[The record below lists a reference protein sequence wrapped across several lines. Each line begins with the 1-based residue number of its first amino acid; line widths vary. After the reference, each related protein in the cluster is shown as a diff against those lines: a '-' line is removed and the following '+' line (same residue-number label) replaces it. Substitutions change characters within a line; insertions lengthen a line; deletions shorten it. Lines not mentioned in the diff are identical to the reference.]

1 MSDIAALLKSEI
13 TRLSK
18 KVLRQHVTPLQTA
31 ATAQR
36 RQIANL
42 KKQVIA
48 LEREVSKLRRA
59 TVSNVAAK
67 PEAESNTNI
76 RFVAK
81 GFKSMRAR
89 LGISAEDLGRLL
101 GVSGQ
106 TVYNWEHQKAKPRAS
121 QIAAIAALRGIG
133 KKEAQQ
139 RLAAADGQGE

>member
-67 PEAESNTNI
+67 PEAESNTTI